1 MVQWLEPRTTN
12 LKKWCRDNNYEHD
25 SVDGQIAFCVHE
37 LKTSYRRIW
46 DRLITENDLTELTK
60 LVLLKYEIPF
70 TEIETQEERK
80 EWTKRLN
87 FAHGYDNEL

>member
-1 MVQWLEPRTTN
+1 M
-12 LKKWCRDNNYEHD
+12 
-25 SVDGQIAFCVHE
+25 A
-37 LKTSYRRIW
+37 YRRIW

-80 EWTKRLN
+80 EWTKKTKFCSWL
-87 FAHGYDNEL
+87 